1 MHEINWLIR
10 VINPLLTGL
19 WDRLEALS
27 YCMVPDKTTQTVKPE
42 TEGDLVLREVWRAKD
57 ALSAA
62 RGHSID
68 KLFADLRKREKKS
81 GHPVVNLQQ
90 KRKNRDAKERTT
102 K

>member
-1 MHEINWLIR
+1 MNKI
-10 VINPLLTGL
+10 
-19 WDRLEALS
+19 
-27 YCMVPDKTTQTVKPE
+27 TQTVNPE
-42 TEGDLVLREVWRAKD
+42 TEGDLVLREVWRAKY

-68 KLFADLRKREKKS
+68 KLFADLRKPEKQS

>member
-1 MHEINWLIR
+1 MNKTNQTA
-10 VINPLLTGL
+10 NP
-19 WDRLEALS
+19 E
-27 YCMVPDKTTQTVKPE
+27 M
-42 TEGDLVLREVWRAKD
+42 EGDLVLREVWRAKD

-90 KRKNRDAKERTT
+90 KRKNRDAKQRTT